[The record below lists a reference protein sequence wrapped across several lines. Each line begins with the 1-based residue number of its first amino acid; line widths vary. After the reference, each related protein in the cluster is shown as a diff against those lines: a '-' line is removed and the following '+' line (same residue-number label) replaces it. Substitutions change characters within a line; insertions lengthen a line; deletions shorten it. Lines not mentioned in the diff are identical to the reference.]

1 MSNILFKSDIAD
13 TLDYNR
19 ADMALSARQ
28 GRALKQM
35 LSSIKKEM
43 MLEAHPVG
51 SLYWS
56 MEATD
61 PSKLFGGTWEQIKDR
76 FVWAGTGYPGSTGGS
91 ITKTLTTEN
100 LPAHTHSTPSHTHGY
115 TRADSI
121 QGTAI
126 SVNQMPSHN
135 HSEYTGMRYG
145 SNIPSVNTAFIG
157 SGYWDWSAGKY
168 GIVKNYAG
176 ATDWIGGN
184 ASHGHG
190 LNTSWVSTGESSGT
204 SGSTGSGSAFDILPP
219 FIVAYCWKR
228 TA

>member
-61 PSKLFGGTWEQIKDR
+61 PSKLFGGTWEQIKDK
-76 FVWAGTGYPGSTGGS
+76 FILSCGDTYANGSTGGS
-91 ITKTLTTEN
+91 TTHNHKYGAMVLDYYYTTISRGDNVTGLLDYQEDGSYSVTSHTFIDQTTRNLNGGDTASTKAAISDRRLMQANTTTE
-100 LPAHTHSTPSHTHGY
+100 
-115 TRADSI
+115 
-121 QGTAI
+121 
-126 SVNQMPSHN
+126 
-135 HSEYTGMRYG
+135 
-145 SNIPSVNTAFIG
+145 SN
-157 SGYWDWSAGKY
+157 
-168 GIVKNYAG
+168 
-176 ATDWIGGN
+176 
-184 ASHGHG
+184 
-190 LNTSWVSTGESSGT
+190 
-204 SGSTGSGSAFDILPP
+204 LPP

>member
-35 LSSIKKEM
+35 LTSIKKDM

-61 PSKLFGGTWEQIKDR
+61 PSKLFGGKWEQIKDR
-76 FVWAGTGYPGSTGGS
+76 FVWAGTSSPGATGGS
-91 ITKTLTTEN
+91 LTKTLTAAN

-115 TRADSI
+115 TRADSV

-126 SVNQMPSHN
+126 ITNQMPSHT
-135 HSEYTGMRYG
+135 HSSDTLYNIDNNG
-145 SNIPSVNTAFIG
+145 SNTTHSSSWA
-157 SGYWDWSAGKY
+157 KC
-168 GIVKNYAG
+168 G
-176 ATDWIGGN
+176 ATNMLANGYTGGN
-184 ASHGHG
+184 ASHNHG
-190 LNTSWVSTGESSGT
+190 LNTSWVSTGASSGT
-204 SGSTGSGSAFDILPP
+204 TGSTGSGSAFDIMPP
-219 FIVAYCWKR
+219 YIVAYCWKR

>member
-35 LSSIKKEM
+35 LTSIKKEM

-76 FVWAGTGYPGSTGGS
+76 FVWAGTGNPGSTGGEA
-91 ITKTLTTEN
+91 THTLTIEE
-100 LPAHTHSTPSHTHGY
+100 
-115 TRADSI
+115 
-121 QGTAI
+121 
-126 SVNQMPSHN
+126 MPSHN
-135 HSEYTGMRYG
+135 HTTNQWNSYVNNYG
-145 SNIPSVNTAFIG
+145 NT
-157 SGYWDWSAGKY
+157 Y
-168 GIVKNYAG
+168 
-176 ATDWIGGN
+176 
-184 ASHGHG
+184 
-190 LNTSWVSTGESSGT
+190 NTSSGT
-204 SGSTGSGSAFDILPP
+204 GYWNNQAHITTDYTGGGKAHNNMPP
-219 FIVAYCWKR
+219 YIVAYCWKR

>member
-76 FVWAGTGYPGSTGGS
+76 FVWAGTGYSGSTGGS
-91 ITKTLTTEN
+91 FTQTLTTEN
-100 LPAHTHSTPSHTHGY
+100 LPNHKHSYLKLTEIKGN
-115 TRADSI
+115 
-121 QGTAI
+121 AI
-126 SVNQMPSHN
+126 TQNQMPAHSHTVN
-135 HSEYTGMRYG
+135 VLG
-145 SNIPSVNTAFIG
+145 SA
-157 SGYWDWSAGKY
+157 Y
-168 GIVKNYAG
+168 
-176 ATDWIGGN
+176 
-184 ASHGHG
+184 
-190 LNTSWVSTGESSGT
+190 T
-204 SGSTGSGSAFDILPP
+204 SGSGTDSRAQVPFNNGGTLNSAFINSTGGSATHTHAFTASSYDTGSTGKGSAFSILPP
-219 FIVAYCWKR
+219 FIVAYCWRR